1 MGWEVRDARV
11 APRPPIVLRVGMGG
25 GPGSTATT
33 TLKITTDPHSSHG

>member
-25 GPGSTATT
+25 PGSTATT